1 MQGFLTSIGNRERRL
16 RLALEHTI
24 PFILHGITTSILIL
38 LILYFSPFEFIVK
51 HFFFLLITFWL
62 LCAVNSLFHFPMLLL
77 LFGPAPEL
85 IPHHHV
91 NRISTP
97 SPQLKS
103 INNKQKAITLH
114 SKRSCR
120 KKSHHCHAKNTNLN
134 NEPSLTTITEEPSWQ
149 SSASSLSNAS
159 YRDGNISDSSVS
171 HKSKNFAMPRVHHNN
186 LQREGSAK
194 NVQTDGITIDANQP
208 AFKSIIVQP
217 EVTVETHHNGNQQ
230 NTKVT
235 ATANIKLEFTTGGST
250 TSSTTSSSTTSST
263 TNSNINI
270 NQQS

>member
-1 MQGFLTSIGNRERRL
+1 
-16 RLALEHTI
+16 
-24 PFILHGITTSILIL
+24 
-38 LILYFSPFEFIVK
+38 
-51 HFFFLLITFWL
+51 
-62 LCAVNSLFHFPMLLL
+62 MLLL

-103 INNKQKAITLH
+103 INNKQKAINLH
-114 SKRSCR
+114 SSKRSCR
-120 KKSHHCHAKNTNLN
+120 KKSHHCHVKNTNSN
-134 NEPSLTTITEEPSWQ
+134 NEPVLTTITEEPSWQ

-171 HKSKNFAMPRVHHNN
+171 HKSKNFAMPRVHQNN
-186 LQREGSAK
+186 LQREGGSK
-194 NVQTDGITIDANQP
+194 HDGITIDASQP

-217 EVTVETHHNGNQQ
+217 EVTVETTNCGNQQ

-235 ATANIKLEFTTGGST
+235 ATANIKLEFTTTGGGTTTST
-250 TSSTTSSSTTSST
+250 TSTTSSSSNQQNTMTSS
-263 TNSNINI
+263 
-270 NQQS
+270 

>member
-1 MQGFLTSIGNRERRL
+1 
-16 RLALEHTI
+16 
-24 PFILHGITTSILIL
+24 
-38 LILYFSPFEFIVK
+38 
-51 HFFFLLITFWL
+51 
-62 LCAVNSLFHFPMLLL
+62 MLLL

-85 IPHHHV
+85 VPHHHI

-103 INNKQKAITLH
+103 SNNKQKAITLH
-114 SKRSCR
+114 NKRSCR
-120 KKSHHCHAKNTNLN
+120 KKSHHCQVKNTNLN

-171 HKSKNFAMPRVHHNN
+171 HKSKNCAMPRVHVNN
-186 LQREGSAK
+186 LQRENSSK
-194 NVQTDGITIDANQP
+194 NAQADGITIDANQP

-217 EVTVETHHNGNQQ
+217 EVTVETHHNGNHQ

-235 ATANIKLEFTTGGST
+235 ATANIKLEFTTGGGTTTTTST
-250 TSSTTSSSTTSST
+250 TSTSCNNNQHTSS
-263 TNSNINI
+263 
-270 NQQS
+270 

>member
-1 MQGFLTSIGNRERRL
+1 M
-16 RLALEHTI
+16 
-24 PFILHGITTSILIL
+24 PFILHGIMTSILIL
-38 LILYFSPFEFIVK
+38 LILYFSSFEFIVK
-51 HFFFLLITFWL
+51 HFFFLLLTFWV
-62 LCAVNSLFHFPMLLL
+62 LCAFNSLFHFPMLLL

-103 INNKQKAITLH
+103 LNNKQKAITLH
-114 SKRSCR
+114 SKRSCSR
-120 KKSHHCHAKNTNLN
+120 KKSHHCHVKNTNLN

-171 HKSKNFAMPRVHHNN
+171 YKSKNCAMPRTHHN
-186 LQREGSAK
+186 LQRENSTK
-194 NVQTDGITIDANQP
+194 SVPTTDGITIDTNQP
-208 AFKSIIVQP
+208 AFKSIIVSP

-235 ATANIKLEFTTGGST
+235 ATANIKLEFTTSSNGTTTSTT
-250 TSSTTSSSTTSST
+250 TSSNEKQNTS
-263 TNSNINI
+263 
-270 NQQS
+270 

>member
-1 MQGFLTSIGNRERRL
+1 MTSIGNRDRRL

-51 HFFFLLITFWL
+51 HFFYLLITFWI
-62 LCAVNSLFHFPMLLL
+62 LCAINSLFHYPMLLL

-85 IPHHHV
+85 VPHHHV

-103 INNKQKAITLH
+103 SNNKQKSITLH
-114 SKRSCR
+114 SKRSCSR
-120 KKSHHCHAKNTNLN
+120 KKSHHCHVKNTNLN

-171 HKSKNFAMPRVHHNN
+171 HKSKNLALPRVHHNN
-186 LQREGSAK
+186 LQRESSSK
-194 NVQTDGITIDANQP
+194 NVQVEGITFDASQP

-217 EVTVETHHNGNQQ
+217 EVTVETHHVGNQQ

-235 ATANIKLEFTTGGST
+235 ATANIKVEFTTGGGAT
-250 TSSTTSSSTTSST
+250 TSSTSSSSSTTSN
-263 TNSNINI
+263 NSS
-270 NQQS
+270 QQASS

>member
-1 MQGFLTSIGNRERRL
+1 M
-16 RLALEHTI
+16 

-62 LCAVNSLFHFPMLLL
+62 LCAINSLFHFPMLLL

-85 IPHHHV
+85 VPHHHV

-103 INNKQKAITLH
+103 MNNKQKAITLH

-120 KKSHHCHAKNTNLN
+120 KKSSHHCHVKNTNLN

-149 SSASSLSNAS
+149 SSASSVSNAS

-171 HKSKNFAMPRVHHNN
+171 HKSKNFAIPRVHNNN
-186 LQREGSAK
+186 LQREGSPK
-194 NVQTDGITIDANQP
+194 VVPDGIVIDASQP

-217 EVTVETHHNGNQQ
+217 EVTVETHHNGSQQ

-235 ATANIKLEFTTGGST
+235 ATANIKLEFTTNGAT
-250 TSSTTSSSTTSST
+250 TTTTTTNNINNEKKTSS
-263 TNSNINI
+263 
-270 NQQS
+270 

>member
-1 MQGFLTSIGNRERRL
+1 
-16 RLALEHTI
+16 
-24 PFILHGITTSILIL
+24 
-38 LILYFSPFEFIVK
+38 
-51 HFFFLLITFWL
+51 
-62 LCAVNSLFHFPMLLL
+62 MLLL

-270 NQQS
+270 NQQSWR